1 MKQYKLYNNI
11 TGWTIFIIA
20 AVVYIITSEP
30 TASFWDPGEYISTSY
45 KLQVGHP
52 PGAPTF
58 QLLGRFFSLFAFG
71 NVHLVARMINSMSAI
86 ASALSILFLFWTI
99 TKLARKL
106 LVKTENDA
114 EYSIEKIL
122 IILGSGLVGALAY
135 TFSDSFWFSAVE
147 GEVYATSSF
156 FTAFV
161 VWAML
166 KWEEESEERYS
177 YRWIILI
184 AFMMGLS
191 IGVHL
196 LNLLAIPAITFI
208 YYFKKFTLSKK
219 GVLITLVISVILLSA
234 VMFGIIP
241 NIVDVFANTEL
252 LFVNYFRLPFFSGT
266 VFFFL
271 FLIALIITGVLY
283 SYKTENKK
291 IKTALIAL
299 LLIGAALVLF
309 SSTTTLNF
317 FMRIAVTSLC
327 ITALYLL
334 RNNYGLIRII
344 TLSFAFILI
353 GYSSFMVL
361 VIRSNANTPINENTP
376 DDAINLLSYLNR
388 EQYGDWPIFYGQYY
402 NSPLDKDKPYTDG
415 RPLYAKDHKT
425 HKYIVI
431 DDRKNVI
438 PNYDSRFCTFF
449 PRMWSSSRELHA
461 LGYKS
466 WGEVKGVPIAYEKKD
481 GSSEIIYMPTFA
493 ENLRYFF
500 RYQLGHMYFRYFM
513 WNFAGKQND
522 IQGNGGIINGN
533 WISGIKV
540 LDEKI
545 VGPQDTL
552 TDYMKSNPGR
562 NTFYFLP
569 LILGFVGFFYQL
581 NKNSQNATIVGLLFL
596 FTGIAIEVYLNMA
609 PYQPRERDYAFA
621 ASFYA
626 FSIWIGIGVIA
637 LYELIS
643 KKIKPKLS
651 AIIATLLCLI
661 CVPGIMAKEGW
672 DDHDRSGRRTTVD
685 IASDYLNS
693 CAPNAILF
701 TIGDNETFPL
711 WYAQEVEGI
720 RTDIRVVNLSLFNAD
735 WYINQMR
742 RKVYESEPLPI
753 SIPKEKYIANQ
764 RDYSFI
770 YEDTTIV
777 PKGVYTELG
786 PLIKFACNDA
796 VDFKLRTSRGYANYF
811 PTGYFKINVDSAKVL
826 KNGTVATE
834 YADSVLKA
842 VEWKLNY
849 YGVDKS
855 SLLQLDILANFNW
868 DRPIYF
874 AVTSGEDA
882 YIGLSQYFQM
892 EGLAYRLVPLK
903 MKSHDGKTGFV
914 NTRIMYDN
922 LMNKF
927 KWGNMNDP
935 HVYLDETNIFTIN
948 NIRGLFSRLATALLT
963 EGKPKEAVKV
973 CDKCID
979 VMPDNC
985 LPYDDKILPIA
996 EVYYMS
1002 GEKEKADEV
1011 ISKLLENTN
1020 QEVIYYSSFTGVDAA
1035 YVQSEKKQSVE
1046 LIKKIVELTANYQRE
1061 ELNGKVVKVFKS
1073 YK

>member
-1 MKQYKLYNNI
+1 MRQYKLLNNL
-11 TGWTIFIIA
+11 TGWIIFIIA
-20 AVVYIITSEP
+20 ATVYIITSEP
-30 TASFWDPGEYISTSY
+30 TASFWDPGEYISTSF

-58 QLLGRFFSLFAFG
+58 QLLGRIFSIFSFG
-71 NVHLVARMINSMSAI
+71 NVHIVARMINTMSAL
-86 ASALSILFLFWTI
+86 ASAFTILFLFWTI
-99 TKLARKL
+99 TR
-106 LVKTENDA
+106 LVKKMIAGTDE
-114 EYSIEKIL
+114 EFTKEKWL
-122 IILGSGLVGALAY
+122 IIIGCGIVGALAY

-156 FTAFV
+156 FTAFA

-166 KWEEESEERYS
+166 KWEEEADKSYS

-196 LNLLAIPAITFI
+196 LNLLTIPAITFI
-208 YYFKKFTLSKK
+208 YYFKKFEPSKK
-219 GVLITLVISVILLSA
+219 GILIVTVISVLLLSA
-234 VMFGIIP
+234 VMYGIIP

-266 VFFFL
+266 VFFFVY
-271 FLIALIITGVLY
+271 LIALICIGVWY
-283 SYKTENKK
+283 SYRSESINLK
-291 IKTALIAL
+291 ITMAILI
-299 LLIGAALVLF
+299 LIGAALVIF
-309 SSTTTLNF
+309 SYSTIGNLIVRILITT
-317 FMRIAVTSLC
+317 ACVTGIYL
-327 ITALYLL
+327 IRKKNGLL
-334 RNNYGLIRII
+334 RLVIM
-344 TLSFAFILI
+344 SFAFILI
-353 GYSSFMVL
+353 GYSTFLVL
-361 VIRSNANTPINENTP
+361 IIRSNANTPINENTP

-415 RPLYAKDHKT
+415 RPLYEKDHKT
-425 HKYIVI
+425 MKYVVI
-431 DDRKNVI
+431 DDRKNTI

-449 PRMWSSSRELHA
+449 PRMWSGGRDLHV

-466 WGEVKGVPIAYEKKD
+466 WGQIKGVPITFEKKD
-481 GSSEIIYMPTFA
+481 GSREIIYTPTFA
-493 ENLRYFF
+493 ENMRYFF

-522 IQGNGGIINGN
+522 IQGNGGILNGN
-533 WISGIKV
+533 WISGIKPI
-540 LDEKI
+540 DEKI
-545 VGPQDTL
+545 VGPQETL
-552 TDYMKSNPGR
+552 PDYMKNNRGR

-569 LILGFVGFFYQL
+569 LILGFIGFFYQL
-581 NKNSQNATIVGLLFL
+581 NKNYQGAVIVGLLFL

-626 FSIWIGIGVIA
+626 FAIWIGIGVLA
-637 LYELIS
+637 LYELL
-643 KKIKPKLS
+643 KKKVKPQLS
-651 AIIATLLCLI
+651 AIIAILICLI
-661 CVPGIMAKEGW
+661 CVPVIMAKEGW
-672 DDHDRSGRRTTVD
+672 NDHDRSGRRTTVD

-720 RTDIRVVNLSLFNAD
+720 RTDVRVVNLSLFNAD

-742 RKVYESEPLPI
+742 RKVYNSEPLPF
-753 SIPKEKYIANQ
+753 SIPAEKYRASE
-764 RDYSFI
+764 REYSFLF
-770 YEDTTIV
+770 EDTTVV
-777 PKGVYTELG
+777 PRGEYTDLK
-786 PLIKFACNDA
+786 PLMEFVSNDGIE
-796 VDFKLRTSRGYANYF
+796 FKVKTSRGLANYL
-811 PTGYFKINVDSAKVL
+811 PTAYYKIPVDSAKVIR
-826 KNGTVATE
+826 NGTVAPE

-855 SLLQLDILANFNW
+855 SLMQLDLLANFNW

-882 YIGLSQYFQM
+882 YIGLSEYFQQ

-903 MKSHDGKTGFV
+903 MKSHDGKTGFI
-914 NTRIMYDN
+914 NTKIMYDN

-935 HVYLDETNIFTIN
+935 KVYLDETNIFTIN
-948 NIRGLFSRLATALLT
+948 NFRNLFTRLAKALVG
-963 EGKPKEAVKV
+963 EGKITEAVKV
-973 CDKCID
+973 CDKCVATI
-979 VMPDNC
+979 PDIC
-985 LPYDDKILPIA
+985 IPYDDKLLPVA
-996 EVYYMS
+996 EVYFIA
-1002 GEKEKADEV
+1002 GEKAKAIDV
-1011 ISKLLENTN
+1011 LTKILENSR
-1020 QEVIYYSSFTGVDAA
+1020 QELKYYTSFAGVDAA
-1035 YVQSEKKQSVE
+1035 YVQSEKNQSLDLV
-1046 LIKKIVELTANYQRE
+1046 KKVLEMAEAFNEKAFGLKAE
-1061 ELNGKVVKVFKS
+1061 KVYNS